1 MSTMIFQNWILI
13 AKVIKTVEK
22 RSLFNYISYLL
33 HFLITLK
40 TKKCAYNII
49 YITRISLEIKG
60 LIYIVDNDE

>member
-1 MSTMIFQNWILI
+1 MSPMIFQNWIII

-40 TKKCAYNII
+40 TKKCVYNII

-60 LIYIVDNDE
+60 LIYIVDDDE